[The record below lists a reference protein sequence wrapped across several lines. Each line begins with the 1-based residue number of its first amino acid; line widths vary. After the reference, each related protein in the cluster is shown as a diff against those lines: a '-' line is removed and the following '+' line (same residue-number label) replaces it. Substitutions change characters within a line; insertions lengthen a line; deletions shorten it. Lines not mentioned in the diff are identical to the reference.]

1 MMNPGGDNTGRTPGG
16 ALADFEHPL
25 QMLVACHQRIT
36 AHSDMLLWLAR
47 HLHLHECDPEAQQV
61 ASFVLRFF
69 DGAGRHH
76 HEDEDENL
84 FPALRAAVQ
93 SQNAERVALLVA
105 QLMAEHREM
114 EQAWDGFRDSLELI
128 AHGERVLLRELEVDR
143 FCKLYRTHMA
153 LEEAN
158 LIPLAGK
165 ILGRD
170 DLAAIGKAMAAR
182 RGVKWP

>member
-1 MMNPGGDNTGRTPGG
+1 
-16 ALADFEHPL
+16 
-25 QMLVACHQRIT
+25 
-36 AHSDMLLWLAR
+36 
-47 HLHLHECDPEAQQV
+47 
-61 ASFVLRFF
+61 
-69 DGAGRHH
+69 
-76 HEDEDENL
+76 
-84 FPALRAAVQ
+84 
-93 SQNAERVALLVA
+93 
-105 QLMAEHREM
+105 MAEHREM

-143 FCKLYRTHMA
+143 FCKLYRTHIA

-165 ILGRD
+165 ILGKE